1 MDINIMAVTKE
12 FDKKQLR
19 WIKPGKMDEE
29 ELLRGIAEAEK
40 GPFNSIQ
47 QSKENFEQWLKNR
60 EKK

>member
-1 MDINIMAVTKE
+1 MAVTKE

>member
-1 MDINIMAVTKE
+1 MAVTKE

-40 GPFNSIQ
+40 GPFISVQ
-47 QSKENFEQWLKNR
+47 RTKENFEQWLKNK